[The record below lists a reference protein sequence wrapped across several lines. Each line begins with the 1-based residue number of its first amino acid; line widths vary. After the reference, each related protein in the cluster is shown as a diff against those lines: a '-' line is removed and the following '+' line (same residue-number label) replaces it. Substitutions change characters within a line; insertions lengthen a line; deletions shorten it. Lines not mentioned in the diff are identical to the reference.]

1 MIEPVERCPSSLDG
15 RMSGM
20 KLCGLS
26 LVLLFA
32 LASSAC
38 GGSEQA
44 PIASQASAAAT
55 DSTTSELATTDPV
68 GTPPPAAS
76 TPTVSAT
83 ATPTSVPTPAPTP
96 TPTPVPPADIGSY
109 QWQQVTDD
117 APWGKRAGLR
127 VLDFDGSLYLLGG
140 RTPRQSTLPG
150 DSDIWADVW
159 RSDDMGQTWEQI
171 LTNDASGHWPGRAY
185 FQAVVK
191 DDEMFVIGDQDY
203 GLEPNPFCE
212 LLEQGFE
219 PPPSLGI
226 DPDAPCPEFL
236 PTSNFFNDVWSSTDG
251 VNWIERTSA
260 APWQP
265 RAGLSA
271 VVLNEY
277 IYVLGGSQND
287 DASIIGPNG
296 PARQYYND
304 VWRSPDGVEWEL
316 MTETASWEPRAG
328 ASVTALDNALWLF
341 GGEDGFT
348 CEPLPDCDAP
358 YFNDVWRSLD
368 GAVWELIAPS
378 AGWSERPGHQCEV
391 LRQEFVCFGG
401 FGLVENP
408 RDVWSTSDGV
418 EWTLLAD
425 PPWNAED
432 QTQVKY
438 DFDSITVNNNDSP
451 IIMTF
456 GGDRET
462 FDFADP
468 ENYLWV
474 DDDVWVFGPA
484 E

>member
-1 MIEPVERCPSSLDG
+1 MHRVEGP
-15 RMSGM
+15 
-20 KLCGLS
+20 K
-26 LVLLFA
+26 
-32 LASSAC
+32 
-38 GGSEQA
+38 
-44 PIASQASAAAT
+44 P
-55 DSTTSELATTDPV
+55 
-68 GTPPPAAS
+68 
-76 TPTVSAT
+76 
-83 ATPTSVPTPAPTP
+83 
-96 TPTPVPPADIGSY
+96 
-109 QWQQVTDD
+109 
-117 APWGKRAGLR
+117 
-127 VLDFDGSLYLLGG
+127 
-140 RTPRQSTLPG
+140 
-150 DSDIWADVW
+150 
-159 RSDDMGQTWEQI
+159 QI
-171 LTNDASGHWPGRAY
+171 
-185 FQAVVK
+185 
-191 DDEMFVIGDQDY
+191 
-203 GLEPNPFCE
+203 
-212 LLEQGFE
+212 
-219 PPPSLGI
+219 
-226 DPDAPCPEFL
+226 
-236 PTSNFFNDVWSSTDG
+236 TDG

-296 PARQYYND
+296 RARQYY
-304 VWRSPDGVEWEL
+304 
-316 MTETASWEPRAG
+316 
-328 ASVTALDNALWLF
+328 
-341 GGEDGFT
+341 
-348 CEPLPDCDAP
+348 
-358 YFNDVWRSLD
+358 NDVWRSLD

-408 RDVWSTSDGV
+408 MDVWSTSDGV

-468 ENYLWV
+468 ENYLRV

-484 E
+484 ESAGLLPVMSQCAAPGLLCVADGPEPDNTQSYARAPECCPRRCSLAQTITVTSRR